1 MALAGAACST
11 DQTCSG
17 ENHKIQVVG
26 LPDILLIGDIQ
37 RTHLLIFANPLSAP
51 PATSAACPVRSKGS
65 LVIVLSWFDISASF
79 LRAPRN

>member
-1 MALAGAACST
+1 MALAEAACST

-17 ENHKIQVVG
+17 ENNNQVVG

-51 PATSAACPVRSKGS
+51 TTTAACPVRSKGS
-65 LVIVLSWFDISASF
+65 LVIVLSWFHISASF